1 MYENFYQLTQTPFS
15 RNIST
20 DKLYITPAL
29 QEVLDRMTYA
39 AGHRMFAVLTGDCG
53 TGKST
58 ILRKLSDT
66 LDPRRY
72 RMLYVSESKL
82 KPRNFYRILLEQIG
96 VQAKWNVSAAKRQL
110 HEKLSVM
117 RAMDGISAVC
127 VVDESHLLSFE
138 MLEEIRFLLNMHFDA
153 ESPIG
158 LILSGQPE
166 LRAKLGLQKCTA
178 IRQRVN
184 IQSILNH
191 YDLSETTAY
200 ISHQMTI
207 AGARSEIF
215 TKEAVRKIFEY
226 STGIPRLINNV
237 CTSVLMYGGQNQM
250 RLIDDHAVSTVLEG
264 EFS

>member
-1 MYENFYQLTQTPFS
+1 
-15 RNIST
+15 
-20 DKLYITPAL
+20 
-29 QEVLDRMTYA
+29 
-39 AGHRMFAVLTGDCG
+39 
-53 TGKST
+53 
-58 ILRKLSDT
+58 
-66 LDPRRY
+66 
-72 RMLYVSESKL
+72 
-82 KPRNFYRILLEQIG
+82 
-96 VQAKWNVSAAKRQL
+96 
-110 HEKLSVM
+110 M
-117 RAMDGISAVC
+117 RALDGIRTVC

-153 ESPIG
+153 ESPIS
-158 LILSGQPE
+158 LILAGQPE

-200 ISHQMTI
+200 ISHQMTV

-215 TKEAVRKIFEY
+215 TKEAIRKIFEY
-226 STGIPRLINNV
+226 STGIPRLINNA
-237 CTSVLMYGGQNQM
+237 CTSVLMYGCQNQM